1 MKKTAIALACASTL
15 AATFA
20 AAQGSNPVTL
30 YGRMNVSFENIKP
43 EGGASRNTVQD
54 NGSRL
59 GVRGKEDLG
68 GGLSAIFQIESRV
81 RADQGGT
88 GLATRDSWVGL
99 QGGFGTFKIGR
110 LTSPTYFAT
119 ADYISMHNH
128 DTGTTADALFYA
140 LGAFG
145 DVRNNNALYY
155 SLPSMNGFTVETS
168 YSVLSEGSNRPRF
181 LDVAVSYDKGPLHI
195 GAGYVETRK
204 YNGSVFV
211 ANVDKANAIVGAFS
225 YNFGGFVLGAL
236 AQRDKHTALAGA
248 AGSLPAG
255 SYKRTSFRI
264 SGMVPV
270 GQHEFHANIGRAGK
284 IGGISNTEAT
294 QWTLAYNYNLSKRTK
309 AFLQIGE
316 IENKTAA
323 PYTLAGTNAAGRDER
338 TVGGGIRH
346 NF

>member
-1 MKKTAIALACASTL
+1 MKKTAIALACIAST

-43 EGGASRNTVQD
+43 ESGVSRNTVQD

-81 RADQGGT
+81 RAEQGGT

-99 QGGFGTFKIGR
+99 QGGWGTFKIGR

-140 LGAFG
+140 LGGFA
-145 DVRNNNALYY
+145 DVRNNNSVYY
-155 SLPSMNGFTVETS
+155 STPSMNGFTVETA
-168 YSVLSEGSNRPRF
+168 YSVLTEGSNRPRWI
-181 LDVAVSYDKGPLHI
+181 DISASYDKGPLHI
-195 GAGYVETRK
+195 GAGFVEARK
-204 YNGSVFV
+204 YNGSVFN
-211 ANVDKANAIVGAFS
+211 ANVDKANAVVGAFS
-225 YNFGGFVLGAL
+225 YDFKGFVLGAL
-236 AQRDKHTALAGA
+236 AQRDKHTALGGAGTLA
-248 AGSLPAG
+248 AGT
-255 SYKRTSFRI
+255 YKRTSFRV
-264 SGMVPV
+264 SGMVPM
-270 GQHEFHANIGRAGK
+270 GPHEFHGNIGRAGK
-284 IGGISNTEAT
+284 IGNIANTEGT

-309 AFLQIGE
+309 AFFQIGN
-316 IENKTAA
+316 IDNKSAA
-323 PYTLAGTNAAGRDER
+323 PYTMAGTNAAGKDER